1 MNLFPAVK
9 NSAEDRVALA
19 VRDLLDTDPL
29 MRGIFSGSAAKPS
42 LDPTGTVD
50 ITPGSKDMVGTGSN
64 WLTTLRPGF
73 KVLIN
78 DQVGVIESVAS
89 DTSATLKVAHADGA
103 ISGNGDRVLRGARS
117 ERVSATDMPLQD
129 APPYYTVGLGAI
141 PAAEPIIGRLKITPS
156 VQITFVFPRQQ
167 QVLEDDEASWGGLN
181 GQIRNILS
189 PAKGVNDSVHRL
201 CVPRFGNS
209 PLVFKLASYPASG
222 TAPLVLDGDGTII
235 MTPAVVVTY
244 EGMDTRIVEQIPQRW

>member
-1 MNLFPAVK
+1 MSLFPAVK

-29 MRGIFSGSAAKPS
+29 MRGIFSGSADDPS
-42 LDPTGTVD
+42 LDPTGTVE

-78 DQVGVIESVAS
+78 DQVGIIESVAS
-89 DTSATLKVAHADGA
+89 DTTATLRVAHADGA
-103 ISGNGDRVLRGARS
+103 ISANGDRVLRGARS
-117 ERVSATDMPLQD
+117 ERVNATDMSLQD

-141 PAAEPIIGRLKITPS
+141 PDAEPAIGRLKITPS

-181 GQIRNILS
+181 GQARNILA
-189 PAKGVNDSVHRL
+189 PAKGINDNAHRL
-201 CVPRFGNS
+201 CVPRFGNE
-209 PLVFKLASYPASG
+209 PLVFRLSSFAAGP
-222 TAPLVLDGDGTII
+222 APLVLDGDGTII
-235 MTPAVVVTY
+235 MTPAVAVTY
-244 EGMDTRIVEQIPQRW
+244 EGMDPRTVEQIPQRW